1 MAKFHYNPC
10 KYWCFGIYL
19 ASKYLRLVTMVGF
32 WRKTCRVVQQ
42 RLQLPPGPHK
52 EHACFPT
59 IPHLKLSNLC
69 IFQALCSYIGEN
81 LPVFHTKVACLW
93 GYFAKGIWWN
103 FAYFP
108 TKSPQKSYILL
119 LCSIKSVHKI
129 KILCLSR
136 VCFSKPCLLWHFHPK
151 MSNSM
156 LHVMSSIY
164 VQL

>member
-108 TKSPQKSYILL
+108 TKSHKNRIYYCCVPLNQ
-119 LCSIKSVHKI
+119 CIKLKFYAF
-129 KILCLSR
+129 R
-136 VCFSKPCLLWHFHPK
+136 VFALANHVFCGIFIPKCQIPCY
-151 MSNSM
+151 M
-156 LHVMSSIY
+156 
-164 VQL
+164 